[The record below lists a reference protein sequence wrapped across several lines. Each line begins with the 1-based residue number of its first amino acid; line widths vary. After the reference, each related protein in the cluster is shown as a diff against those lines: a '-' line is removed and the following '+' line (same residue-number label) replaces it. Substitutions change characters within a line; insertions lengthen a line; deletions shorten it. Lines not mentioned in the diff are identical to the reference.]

1 MFSLE
6 KKTALQSCIGSA
18 IPDLAGDRRFW
29 QPAWPSC
36 AIPNQIRDRVM
47 LLQSIGRN
55 QGLDYVFF
63 GKNSFTIMYR

>member
-6 KKTALQSCIGSA
+6 KTALQSCIGSA

-36 AIPNQIRDRVM
+36 AIPNQIRDRAM

-55 QGLDYVFF
+55 QGLDYVFLE
-63 GKNSFTIMYR
+63 KNSSTIMYR